1 MKLVSTSLGAATVA
15 LTLAANCASAEQK
28 VLRFLVPYI
37 PTTQFFIMTA
47 YRSNLSGAIV
57 APVIFL
63 WNVEKK

>member
-1 MKLVSTSLGAATVA
+1 MWFNASDPVAARK
-15 LTLAANCASAEQK
+15 AADEVQLEAF
-28 VLRFLVPYI
+28 RFVPYI
-37 PTTQFFIMTA
+37 PTAQFFIMTA

>member
-1 MKLVSTSLGAATVA
+1 MKLASLSAVAVA
-15 LTLAANCASAEQK
+15 LTLAANCASAEQE
-28 VLRFLVPYI
+28 VLRFFVRYI
-37 PTTQFFIMTA
+37 PTAQFFIMTA